1 MISPIPSLKAPTY
14 CSFNCLFSISPL
26 VYNKI
31 FTTSTIH
38 PGIFL
43 GRALWADRVSPRMSI
58 IASRDQF
65 KPTRIEEN
73 LALNYNFSYFYSIVE
88 RADRIARELDASSK
102 QENGTDSPFQLSC
115 TNPISWIFFNTVD
128 NCNDIKTIETCFS
141 AMMIVNAVGAI
152 LIFSG
157 SIIGCMGT
165 CCAKESVSHA
175 SKRPVTPS
183 ATLFKE
189 W

>member
-1 MISPIPSLKAPTY
+1 MK
-14 CSFNCLFSISPL
+14 
-26 VYNKI
+26 
-31 FTTSTIH
+31 
-38 PGIFL
+38 
-43 GRALWADRVSPRMSI
+43 I

-65 KPTRIEEN
+65 KPIRIEEN
-73 LALNYNFSYFYSIVE
+73 LALNYNFAYFYSIVE

-115 TNPISWIFFNTVD
+115 TNRISWIFFNTVD

-152 LIFSG
+152 LMFSG

-165 CCAKESVSHA
+165 CCAKETVSHA
-175 SKRPVTPS
+175 SKRPMSCRLPRFLRNGNKT
-183 ATLFKE
+183 E
-189 W
+189 WNPIRSVIIWVITKSDDRVAGVRFVYHEYDYRPNWMTRSPITN